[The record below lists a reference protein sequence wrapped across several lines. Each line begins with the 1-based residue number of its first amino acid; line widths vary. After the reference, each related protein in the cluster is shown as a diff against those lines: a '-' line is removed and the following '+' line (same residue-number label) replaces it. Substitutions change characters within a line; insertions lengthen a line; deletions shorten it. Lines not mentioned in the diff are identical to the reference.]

1 MKNDKIQMVMV
12 IIAAAVAVVMIGIVF
27 SELNECGAGQRAVTG
42 VMNGHYV
49 SLCIDK

>member
-1 MKNDKIQMVMV
+1 MVMV
-12 IIAAAVAVVMIGIVF
+12 LIVATIAVAMIVVVATG
-27 SELNECGAGQRAVTG
+27 LNECGAGQRAVTG

>member
-1 MKNDKIQMVMV
+1 MNKDEIQMVMV
-12 IIAAAVAVVMIGIVF
+12 LIVATIAVAMIGVVV

>member
-12 IIAAAVAVVMIGIVF
+12 IIAVAVVMIGIVV